1 MTQKNENPN
10 LDEIL
15 KSLFN
20 IEAESRRQS
29 GLLIQLLNQAEVCQ
43 CEGKISKGHHVFNN
57 CWTTPYGLCH
67 SIELCSEKG
76 NKE

>member
-1 MTQKNENPN
+1 MTQKTN

-29 GLLIQLLNQAEVCQ
+29 GLLIQLLNQDEVCKKHKVDICAICEHNSAPLYTKEEMTSAKILNRQ
-43 CEGKISKGHHVFNN
+43 CQ
-57 CWTTPYGLCH
+57 C
-67 SIELCSEKG
+67 
-76 NKE
+76 